1 MRHPFVFLD
10 ESGTADS
17 HKNPQP
23 YFGVGFLK
31 VENPTELS
39 KRLLNIGCNAKSKAV
54 QKRRSLELR
63 EKLLSGKLNNSEL
76 NFFLQNSRH
85 HEYHF
90 AEVNTEISEDYIKF
104 IDTFFHYKFHFCAI
118 IIDKKLVGSRYRG
131 YWDSYVNIAKLI
143 CDKNL
148 RSGEKA
154 TIIADYMNAP
164 KSSNLS
170 LENELLSLGKIN
182 NVIRLQSNGV
192 PLLQI
197 CDLFLGATVFAHKVT
212 NKHQN
217 LNSDYSKAKNHI
229 VNYLQEKLG
238 GNSLSNNFTY
248 NDKNTCYFSVW
259 KIK

>member
-1 MRHPFVFLD
+1 MKHPFVFID

-54 QKRRSLELR
+54 QKRASQELR
-63 EKLLSGKLNNSEL
+63 EKLLSGQINNAEL
-76 NFFLQNSRH
+76 NFFLQMSRH

-90 AEVNTEISEDYIKF
+90 AEVNTQISEDYIKF
-104 IDTFFHYKFHFCAI
+104 IDTFFDYKFHFCAI
-118 IIDKKLVGSRYRG
+118 LIDKKLVGSRYRG

-148 RSGEKA
+148 KNIEKA

-164 KSSNLS
+164 KNSHLS
-170 LENELLSLGKIN
+170 LEKVLLNSGKIN

-197 CDLFLGATVFAHKVT
+197 CDLFLGATVFAHKVA
-212 NKHQN
+212 NNLQN
-217 LNSDYSKAKNHI
+217 LNSDYSKAKNRI
-229 VNYLQEKLG
+229 VDYLQDRLG
-238 GNSLSNNFTY
+238 GNLLHNNFTY
-248 NDKNTCYFSVW
+248 NDKKTCYFSVW
-259 KIK
+259 KMI